1 VSVDVGV
8 RRDGWCS
15 DSAWTFAVGEIAPG
29 ARELLDVTR
38 ESLDRAVEAARPGG
52 HIGDIGAAVL
62 KTVGEGNFGIVREL
76 VGHGIGREVH
86 EEPQVPNIGRQGDG
100 PLLREGMVLA
110 IEPMLSVGSD
120 RIRTLGDG
128 WTVVTSDGSLSAH
141 FEHTVAVTAAG
152 PRVLTL
158 SPAEAA
164 SDASAVSG

>member
-1 VSVDVGV
+1 
-8 RRDGWCS
+8 
-15 DSAWTFAVGEIAPG
+15 VGEISSQ

-38 ESLDRAVEAARPGG
+38 ASLERAVEAARAGG

-62 KTVGEGNFGIVREL
+62 KTVGDGNFGIVREL

-86 EEPQVPNIGRQGDG
+86 EEPQVPNIGRQGEG
-100 PLLREGMVLA
+100 PLLRDGMVLA

-120 RIRTLGDG
+120 RIKTLEDG

-141 FEHTVAVTAAG
+141 FEHTVAVTAEG